1 MRLFGISFRV
11 DAFEEN
17 NMVICTGI
25 RYDSLKRYVKAYYNS
40 GTFLDK
46 FVSRSWSNSLK
57 FHKFFVPEFVF
68 LLQNGIKEGYL
79 PTYQTQKLID
89 RLCENTWYKDTFI
102 ECKSPVDMTV
112 SKYINPD
119 FKLTSVQLEFIRDIY
134 YQKKTQ
140 YHLKGYL
147 LALEQGLGKAGL
159 NTDKIKIP
167 GGWTTYGTVKV
178 GDTVTAVDGG
188 TTTVTG
194 VYPQG
199 MQPMYRVAFIDGR
212 HVDVAADHLWTIQVT
227 GNVAVKERV
236 MTTAE
241 LFRWMCLSTH
251 QERTFI
257 PLCESECI
265 PDAELPIDP
274 YTLGVLIGDGGLHER
289 ALCMFTDQEVIS
301 RVVSKNPFMNL
312 TYKKTYKSNCEY
324 YRVARIK
331 LDSDGQHRIRDG
343 LRQVKLLGAK
353 SWNKFI
359 PEMYLNASHKQRIE
373 LLRGLCDTDGY
384 VSDPTTSSGRTGKPA
399 KCGTVEYS
407 TSSEQLAKD
416 VQQLVWS
423 LGGKCSISSRIPIY
437 TYKEERKPGRVSY
450 RVKIKLR
457 NPADGFTLE
466 RKKCRLTSEH
476 QYTSDWKLR
485 VSSVTPMNKKAECT
499 CISVADPRK
508 LYITNNYIVTHNTM
522 TSLFLAEAL
531 HKKHVIITCPLSV
544 INSVWINEIDKVFMT
559 DRNHLVW
566 TSDDDVSKLTVNTK
580 YVIMNYE
587 SIGKIAPML
596 LKLFKGHESMVVID
610 EWHNFKDINSL
621 RTNNLIDFCSAFK
634 CNDILPMSG
643 TPIKALGI
651 ETLPLFKLL
660 DEYYNAD
667 IEARLKTMNKF
678 TKVMNDL
685 LCNRLGFTMYRKLK
699 KDVLK
704 DLPDKHEEDLPVTIP
719 NGEYYTLTNVKKLVV
734 EFTAERR
741 IFYKEHFK
749 EFAAIYEECLKLFE
763 KTLHT
768 QLEWNEYKT
777 YLKNVAIIQKSGYGW
792 DNIEYIKQANIYEKH
807 VIVPGLP
814 VNMRAKFK
822 ASKSVVK
829 YVELKIL
836 GEVLGGLLNSL
847 RAEMSAA
854 MIGEEVL
861 DKIRT
866 ADKKTILFSS
876 YRDTIDVAKTVCVK
890 NGMKPVIITGDNSRE
905 AGEIIKKFTED
916 DELNPLI
923 SSTKAVS
930 VGHTIIIANTVIFLN
945 TPYRSTDYD
954 QASDRVYRIGQDTDV
969 YIYKLVLDTG
979 GEPNLSTRMHD
990 IIAWS
995 KEQFGTIMGD
1005 ITDDDTGISN
1015 SEAKIKGIIDTANTE
1030 DTSTITNLLSG
1041 MYNNIKN
1048 KLTK

>member
-147 LALEQGLGKAGL
+147 LALEQGLGKS
-159 NTDKIKIP
+159 
-167 GGWTTYGTVKV
+167 
-178 GDTVTAVDGG
+178 
-188 TTTVTG
+188 
-194 VYPQG
+194 
-199 MQPMYRVAFIDGR
+199 F
-212 HVDVAADHLWTIQVT
+212 
-227 GNVAVKERV
+227 
-236 MTTAE
+236 
-241 LFRWMCLSTH
+241 
-251 QERTFI
+251 
-257 PLCESECI
+257 
-265 PDAELPIDP
+265 
-274 YTLGVLIGDGGLHER
+274 
-289 ALCMFTDQEVIS
+289 
-301 RVVSKNPFMNL
+301 
-312 TYKKTYKSNCEY
+312 
-324 YRVARIK
+324 
-331 LDSDGQHRIRDG
+331 
-343 LRQVKLLGAK
+343 
-353 SWNKFI
+353 
-359 PEMYLNASHKQRIE
+359 
-373 LLRGLCDTDGY
+373 
-384 VSDPTTSSGRTGKPA
+384 
-399 KCGTVEYS
+399 
-407 TSSEQLAKD
+407 
-416 VQQLVWS
+416 
-423 LGGKCSISSRIPIY
+423 
-437 TYKEERKPGRVSY
+437 
-450 RVKIKLR
+450 
-457 NPADGFTLE
+457 
-466 RKKCRLTSEH
+466 
-476 QYTSDWKLR
+476 
-485 VSSVTPMNKKAECT
+485 
-499 CISVADPRK
+499 
-508 LYITNNYIVTHNTM
+508 

-544 INSVWINEIDKVFMT
+544 INSVWVNEIDKVFMT

-566 TSDDDVSKLTVNTK
+566 TSDDDVSKLTVNTR

-587 SIGKIAPML
+587 SIGKMAPML

-667 IEARLKTMNKF
+667 VEARLKTMNKF

-836 GEVLGGLLNSL
+836 GEVLGGLLNNL